1 MKTTSRYSIFCRAA
15 ELKSFTAAAREL
27 GYSQSAVSQIVKSLE
42 EELGTRLITRSRGT
56 FELTADGREY
66 YPYFEA
72 ISKAEEALDRRHREI
87 SGMENATIRVACFT
101 SVSRD
106 LLPEL
111 MKGFKETHPG
121 VDFVI
126 KQGEYDSIRAS
137 IIQGE
142 VDFGFISTLFAE
154 GMESCHLYD
163 DELAAVLPKGHRLA
177 DRKTLRM
184 KDLTEDPFIL
194 FDEGKDYNTVLAAF
208 RSKGLTPK
216 IEYDV
221 YDDYSILG
229 MIRRGFGISVQ
240 IRRVVEGFEN
250 GLEIREIEDAPLR
263 SVSLAWKNRE
273 TMPFASRAFLE
284 YIIENI
290 GRIAPENPH
299 FD

>member
-1 MKTTSRYSIFCRAA
+1 MKITSKYSIFCRAA
-15 ELKSFTAAAREL
+15 ELKSFTGAAREL
-27 GYSQSAVSQIVKSLE
+27 GYSQSAVSQIIKGLE

-72 ISKAEEALDRRHREI
+72 ISKAEEALARRQREI
-87 SGMENATIRVACFT
+87 SGMENATIRVASFT
-101 SVSRD
+101 SVSRE

-111 MKGFKETHPG
+111 MKGFKESHPG

-137 IIQGE
+137 ILQGE
-142 VDFGFISTLFAE
+142 VDFGFINTLFAE

-163 DELAAVLPKGHRLA
+163 DDLAAVLPEGHRLA
-177 DRKTLRM
+177 RKRTLKMR
-184 KDLTEDPFIL
+184 DLTEDPFIL
-194 FDEGKDYNTVLAAF
+194 FDEGREYNTVLEAF
-208 RSKGLTPK
+208 KSKGLTPK

-240 IRRVVEGFEN
+240 IRRVVEGFED
-250 GLEIREIEDAPLR
+250 GLEIREIEDAPQR
-263 SVSLAWKNRE
+263 SVSLAWKSRE
-273 TMPFASRAFLE
+273 TMPFAARAFLD

-290 GRIAPENPH
+290 SRIAPLKSS
-299 FD
+299 F

>member
-1 MKTTSRYSIFCRAA
+1 MKITSKYSIFCRAA
-15 ELKSFTAAAREL
+15 ELKSFTGAAREL
-27 GYSQSAVSQIVKSLE
+27 GYSQSAVSQIIKGLE

-72 ISKAEEALDRRHREI
+72 ISKAEEALARRQREI
-87 SGMENATIRVACFT
+87 SGMENATIRVASFT
-101 SVSRD
+101 SVSRE

-111 MKGFKETHPG
+111 MKGFKESHPG

-137 IIQGE
+137 ILQGE
-142 VDFGFISTLFAE
+142 VDFGFINTLFAE

-163 DELAAVLPKGHRLA
+163 DDLAAVLPEGHRLA
-177 DRKTLRM
+177 RKKTLKMR
-184 KDLTEDPFIL
+184 DLTEDPFIL
-194 FDEGKDYNTVLAAF
+194 FDEGREYNTVLEAF
-208 RSKGLTPK
+208 KSKGLTPK

-240 IRRVVEGFEN
+240 IRRVVEGFED
-250 GLEIREIEDAPLR
+250 GLEIREIEDAPQR
-263 SVSLAWKNRE
+263 SVSLAWKSRE
-273 TMPFASRAFLE
+273 TMPFAAGAFLD

-290 GRIAPENPH
+290 SRIAE
-299 FD
+299 